1 MNVMRALALALGFS
15 IGATVLL
22 GAIGA
27 AQQPVVVVYPLT
39 VSSGA
44 DPEAGASIAV
54 AIAQRLAISGGISVK
69 PYPPGIQRTDFQTAA
84 EKLGADYYISG
95 FLTPLGDQISMV
107 TQIVNVASGTIITS
121 STAFVKTYADA
132 AAQAD
137 PLREAILRH
146 SGRAY
151 SALDNPPRETPSPK
165 PAEKNEAN
173 LTGLGA
179 LFKKKNKAP
188 AATPSPAA
196 TSIAAA
202 GSPLPARVVQATAA
216 PTKAP
221 ASTRRTVA
229 RATATPRPV
238 PTPRPTAAPTLA
250 TAPLESGS
258 PNPLASSPTRVRS
271 GALAKLNIAA
281 SILVL
286 VADGDADS
294 TVAGYTQ
301 DSLVNAVARGGTAVA
316 ALPAQPSDLP
326 SRAREFCG
334 LAFGAK
340 TIYAPTLTFD
350 RDSNGTPTD
359 VELDVLAYDCGGN
372 VAGRQHAR
380 ARIGNRSI
388 QNAIDRAAAEVVGA
402 FAFANQTR

>member
-1 MNVMRALALALGFS
+1 MNVMRAVALALGFA
-15 IGATVLL
+15 IGGTALL

-54 AIAQRLAISGGISVK
+54 TLAQKLATAGGISVK
-69 PYPPGIQRTDFQTAA
+69 PYPPGIQRADFQTAA
-84 EKLGADYYISG
+84 QKLGADYYVSG

-132 AAQAD
+132 AAQAE

-146 SGRAY
+146 AGRAY
-151 SALDNPPRETPSPK
+151 SVLDNPPRETPSPK

-196 TSIAAA
+196 SSLAAG

-221 ASTRRTVA
+221 QRAVA
-229 RATATPRPV
+229 RATPTPRPV
-238 PTPRPTAAPTLA
+238 PTPRRTAVPTVA
-250 TAPLESGS
+250 TAPLDGAS
-258 PNPLASSPTRVRS
+258 PNPLATSTPRIGA
-271 GALAKLNIAA
+271 GALVKLNIAA

-294 TVAGYTQ
+294 TFAGSTQ
-301 DSLVNAVARGGTAVA
+301 DSLVNAIARGGTSVA
-316 ALPAQPSDLP
+316 PLPAQASDLP
-326 SRAREFCG
+326 ARAREFCG

-380 ARIGNRSI
+380 ARIGNRSM

-402 FAFANQTR
+402 FAFATQTR